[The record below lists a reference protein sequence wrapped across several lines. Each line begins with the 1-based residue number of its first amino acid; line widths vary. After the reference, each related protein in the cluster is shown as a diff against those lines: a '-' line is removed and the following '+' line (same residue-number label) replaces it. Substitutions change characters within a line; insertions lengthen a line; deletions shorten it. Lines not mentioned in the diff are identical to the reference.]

1 MRFRKFLKPYKT
13 RGSSFREHTPTQG
26 VTHVCDVIRIH
37 FKISIH
43 TPTQGVTWYRD
54 ELPETKHI
62 SIHTPRVVS
71 ETH

>member
-1 MRFRKFLKPYKT
+1 MTFDYIFILQFT
-13 RGSSFREHTPTQG
+13 VISIHTPTQG
-26 VTHVCDVIRIH
+26 VTARVVSIH
-37 FKISIH
+37 SRAKISIH